1 MIKFLGLLSKK
12 KKVKPVT
19 AASIYV
25 MVLQNVIN
33 EGFTEIKDFI
43 NNNSNLESNPNLND
57 KDVNWFSN
65 VIFLGN
71 LKNLEIYFEEN
82 ETVILRSFI
91 LDEIHKEYEGNA
103 HHLAIERFLDYEN
116 YFNDLIIKHEFMIS
130 AMAHAIFEKYKIND
144 FQGDLFRKKNNYLI
158 LFGIGRITCRKTNLI
173 FSPLS
178 ITLNSSIIHWSYF
191 FKFIFYFLFNF

>member
-43 NNNSNLESNPNLND
+43 NNNSNLESNPNLNY

-71 LKNLEIYFEEN
+71 LKNLEIYFE
-82 ETVILRSFI
+82 
-91 LDEIHKEYEGNA
+91 
-103 HHLAIERFLDYEN
+103 
-116 YFNDLIIKHEFMIS
+116 
-130 AMAHAIFEKYKIND
+130 
-144 FQGDLFRKKNNYLI
+144 
-158 LFGIGRITCRKTNLI
+158 
-173 FSPLS
+173 
-178 ITLNSSIIHWSYF
+178 
-191 FKFIFYFLFNF
+191 

>member
-33 EGFTEIKDFI
+33 EGFMEIKDFI

-65 VIFLGN
+65 VIFLVFDQF
-71 LKNLEIYFEEN
+71 EYF
-82 ETVILRSFI
+82 
-91 LDEIHKEYEGNA
+91 
-103 HHLAIERFLDYEN
+103 
-116 YFNDLIIKHEFMIS
+116 
-130 AMAHAIFEKYKIND
+130 AIF
-144 FQGDLFRKKNNYLI
+144 YLHI
-158 LFGIGRITCRKTNLI
+158 
-173 FSPLS
+173 
-178 ITLNSSIIHWSYF
+178 
-191 FKFIFYFLFNF
+191 